1 MISAAKLRASYYTS
15 VTQVLKVNDNGT
27 TKVLQ
32 VWWKAMGIKKLPVV
46 EPSGFNHRKW
56 NGAIRAAPYRLL
68 IASKLA
74 NEQQGAAL
82 RIADGID
89 KRVVGNEVD
98 ITIVSRTE

>member
-1 MISAAKLRASYYTS
+1 MVRQSCYGYGKG
-15 VTQVLKVNDNGT
+15 NGDKKKHFRWLNQADSIT
-27 TKVLQ
+27 GSG
-32 VWWKAMGIKKLPVV
+32 MGD
-46 EPSGFNHRKW
+46 
-56 NGAIRAAPYRLL
+56 RAAPYRLL

-74 NEQQGAAL
+74 NEQQGAAQ